1 METLSRS
8 PYVPSLSLSMGGR
21 DSPIIFSPNSES
33 EEWVREWESIQAKE
47 LIDSPLI
54 AVDAD
59 TSVEEACEVLLSN
72 DMSCIAIKDPS
83 SSSGETSPLLGL
95 FDFADI
101 NAFLTLAALQ
111 HTKSPEELRENPRA
125 EQIVKAA
132 KAGKVTARLVSNLSE
147 KDPLEILPDTATLVD
162 LLKVFASGTHRILI
176 RSSSSPESSTSTSQF
191 LGFISDRSLL
201 SYFHAQAQTSAPLSR
216 FLNNGLHSLTLP
228 SINLRTAV
236 VSCAASARVL
246 DAMALMSEE
255 GVSSVA
261 VVEDSPASGVASP
274 GQMILLSAVSVTDIG
289 KIVVRSE
296 SNQILQMPLQQFVS
310 QIKEPDGSTDG
321 EDRYPV
327 YSVSARS
334 TLRYVIEKI
343 LATNAHRVF
352 VTEDTHSGG
361 SSPVAPASPTSAVT
375 TTSQAPLNGVLLR
388 GVVSVVDVLAL
399 FAQLA
404 GLPDVDPA
412 RMQRH
417 RRFSSASSGSGSMRS
432 PQLKPVGVR

>member
-1 METLSRS
+1 MLTC
-8 PYVPSLSLSMGGR
+8 VCSLPG
-21 DSPIIFSPNSES
+21 
-33 EEWVREWESIQAKE
+33 VE

-72 DMSCIAIKDPS
+72 DTSCIAIKDPS

-95 FDFADI
+95 FDVHI

-111 HTKSPEELRENPRA
+111 HTKSPDELRENPRA

-274 GQMILLSAVSVTDIG
+274 GQMTLLSAISVTDIG

-296 SNQILQMPLQQFVS
+296 SNHILQMPLQQFVA

-321 EDRYPV
+321 EDRYPGT
-327 YSVSARS
+327 SWISIVSARS

-352 VTEDTHSGG
+352 VTEDMHSGG